1 MNIMQ
6 GPIRFFSLLVLFSTV
21 AQDFAQPA
29 PSTNASGSTDTLEP
43 VLRRRFQRMT
53 NQALASTNT
62 ASQAFP
68 SFPAVPPPRP
78 RRTNE
83 IGSTVPA
90 PAPARNPAVVGAV
103 APDAADTNI
112 VAGAPNT
119 TIVDQRQVVTGQADS
134 AANVQLP
141 APGVAAP
148 AQNVQTA
155 PGTDRTFV
163 PIPDPASAVPTT
175 GSNTTATVSESDF
188 LNEPKSLNP
197 VNPALDANLIIP
209 GNTIA
214 LNVMPIEQ
222 FFDLYSQYSGRTILR
237 PFALQVPGGLTLKAS
252 SDLTLREVVE
262 AMDGVLAL
270 NGVTMIPMGD
280 KFVKAVPS
288 TLAAVEGAPLS
299 SVPIDEIPYA
309 EQFITRVVKLKT
321 AKPSEIAPT
330 LQGLAK
336 SPTAV
341 TPIDSNQTLIL
352 RDYSS
357 NIRRMLNII
366 EKVDVMPESDFTLEV
381 IPVRYGKVGDI
392 HATMQALISGAGG
405 GGGGGALPT
414 ATAGGT
420 GGFGRGSSFG
430 GGGMGAGLRSGAM
443 GGSSRFGGGGS
454 RGGYGGG
461 GYGGGGYGG
470 GGYTGGGGSYYPYQT
485 ENGNEVTPQQ
495 VPTASPG
502 GAQSSFQNR
511 LNQIVNRA
519 ANPDEVKIL
528 ENAQIVPDERSNK
541 LLIFA
546 NKRDMAMITN
556 IVSKVDVLLAQVL
569 IEAVIM
575 EVKLNDSLNVGVS
588 AAQHPR
594 QLGGDL
600 RGAGAMNNGGLFSA
614 LTNFPSSTP
623 EGFSYFATLK
633 DDFDIAIT
641 AIAKDSEIKIVSRPR
656 IHTSHAMPGFFF
668 IGETVPYVTGSVD
681 YGGLGS
687 IGSRSIVNER
697 QVGLTLE
704 VTPIITPE
712 GMVIMDIVQ
721 DFQQRGNDV
730 IIDGNPIP
738 LVNSRSAGS
747 FLTVRDGDLIM
758 LGGFISET
766 RSNSKGGVPFLKDIP
781 GLGVLFRSSAKST
794 DRTELIMLIKAT
806 VLDSP
811 EEAAFLAEQERLML
825 PGVREAE
832 HELQKSEMKRLRK
845 AEKRTGR

>member
-1 MNIMQ
+1 MQ
-6 GPIRFFSLLVLFSTV
+6 ASIRFLSLLVLLGTV

-29 PSTNASGSTDTLEP
+29 PSTNASGSTETLEP
-43 VLRRRFQRMT
+43 ILRRRFQRMT

-68 SFPAVPPPRP
+68 SFPVVPPPRS

-83 IGSTVPA
+83 IVDAVAAT
-90 PAPARNPAVVGAV
+90 NPAVVGAV
-103 APDAADTNI
+103 APAAAGTNI
-112 VAGAPNT
+112 VVDAPNT
-119 TIVDQRQVVTGQADS
+119 TIVDQRQVITGQADGP
-134 AANVQLP
+134 ANVQLP
-141 APGVAAP
+141 TPGATAP
-148 AQNVQTA
+148 AQNMQTA
-155 PGTDRTFV
+155 PGTDRTFI
-163 PIPDPASAVPTT
+163 PIPAPGSTT
-175 GSNTTATVSESDF
+175 DATVSTSVTTVAESDF
-188 LNEPKSLNP
+188 LNEPTSFNP
-197 VNPALDANLIIP
+197 VNPALDPNLIIP

-237 PFALQVPGGLTLKAS
+237 PFALPAPQGLTLKAS
-252 SDLTLREVVE
+252 TDLTLREVVE

-288 TLAAVEGAPLS
+288 TLADREGAPLS
-299 SVPIDEIPYA
+299 RVPTDELPYA

-405 GGGGGALPT
+405 GGAGALPT
-414 ATAGGT
+414 TTAGGA
-420 GGFGRGSSFG
+420 GGFGRGAGFG
-430 GGGMGAGLRSGAM
+430 GGSMGSGLRSGAM
-443 GGSSRFGGGGS
+443 GGSSRFGGGS

-470 GGYTGGGGSYYPYQT
+470 GGYGGGDGSYYPYQT
-485 ENGNEVTPQQ
+485 ENAQEITPQQ
-495 VPTASPG
+495 VPPASPG

-575 EVKLNDSLNVGVS
+575 EVKLGDSMNVGVS
-588 AAQHPR
+588 GAQHPR
-594 QLGGDL
+594 QWGGDL
-600 RGAGAMNNGGLFSA
+600 RGAGAVNNGNLFSS
-614 LTNFPSSTP
+614 LTNFPGGTP
-623 EGFSYFATLK
+623 EGFSYFATIK

-641 AIAKDSEIKIVSRPR
+641 AIARDSEIKIVSRPR

-721 DFQQRGNDV
+721 DFQQRGQDV

-781 GLGVLFRSSAKST
+781 GLGVLFRSSAKSS

-825 PGVREAE
+825 PGVRQAE

-845 AEKRTGR
+845 AEKRTAR

>member
-1 MNIMQ
+1 MQ
-6 GPIRFFSLLVLFSTV
+6 ASVRILFLVLLFSAV
-21 AQDFAQPA
+21 PHDFAQPA
-29 PSTNASGSTDTLEP
+29 TPTDANAAANSEALM
-43 VLRRRFQRMT
+43 RRRFQRLT
-53 NQALASTNT
+53 NQAVANTN
-62 ASQAFP
+62 AAMPAFP
-68 SFPAVPPPRP
+68 AL
-78 RRTNE
+78 
-83 IGSTVPA
+83 PA
-90 PAPARNPAVVGAV
+90 PPSIETLRSNAAAARAAAAATNPAVTGAV
-103 APDAADTNI
+103 AP
-112 VAGAPNT
+112 GAPGANV
-119 TIVDQRQVVTGQADS
+119 IVENPATVIDQSQVVVGEQNPTAEIQI
-134 AANVQLP
+134 P
-141 APGVAAP
+141 APGQPVDP
-148 AQNVQTA
+148 NAQPV
-155 PGTDRTFV
+155 PGTDRV
-163 PIPDPASAVPTT
+163 AIPIPAPGEVPAVPTDQVV
-175 GSNTTATVSESDF
+175 GRDGLSPIN
-188 LNEPKSLNP
+188 PSLSP
-197 VNPALDANLIIP
+197 DEIIP
-209 GNTIA
+209 GGTVS

-222 FFDLYSQYSGRTILR
+222 FFDIYSMYSGRTILR
-237 PFALQVPGGLTLKAS
+237 PFALPAPQGLTLKATT
-252 SDLTLREVVE
+252 DLSRLELVE

-270 NGVTMIPMGD
+270 NGITMIPVKD

-288 TLAAVEGAPLS
+288 TMAMVEGS
-299 SVPIDEIPYA
+299 EISNVPAEELPMA

-336 SPTAV
+336 TPAGV

-357 NIRRMLNII
+357 NIRRMLEII
-366 EKVDVMPESDFTLEV
+366 EKIDVMPESDFTLEV

-405 GGGGGALPT
+405 GGGGGAIPT
-414 ATAGGT
+414 TAGGVGMQR
-420 GGFGRGSSFG
+420 GGFGGGS
-430 GGGMGAGLRSGAM
+430 MGSGLRSGAM
-443 GGSSRFGGGGS
+443 GGSRMGGGGYG
-454 RGGYGGG
+454 GGYGGGMRGGG
-461 GYGGGGYGG
+461 GYGGGGGQ
-470 GGYTGGGGSYYPYQT
+470 YYPYQT
-485 ENGNEVTPQQ
+485 ENATEVTPQQ
-495 VPTASPG
+495 VAPPSAPG

-519 ANPDEVKIL
+519 ANPDQVKIL

-575 EVKLNDSLNVGVS
+575 EVKLGDSMNLGVS
-588 AAQHPR
+588 GAQHPR
-594 QLGGDL
+594 QWSGDF
-600 RGAGAMNNGGLFSA
+600 RGAGAINNGQLFSA
-614 LTNFPSSTP
+614 LTNFPSGAP
-623 EGFSYFATLK
+623 EGFSYFGTIA

-641 AIAKDSEIKIVSRPR
+641 AIARDSEIKIVSRPR

-668 IGETVPYVTGSVD
+668 IGETVPYVTGSYD
-681 YGGLGS
+681 YGG
-687 IGSRSIVNER
+687 IGQVASRSIVNER

-721 DFQQRGNDV
+721 DFQQRGQDV

-766 RSNSKGGVPFLKDIP
+766 RSTSKGGVPFLKDIP
-781 GLGVLFRSSAKST
+781 GLGVLFRSSAKSN

-811 EEAAFLAEQERLML
+811 EKAAFLAEQERLML
-825 PGVREAE
+825 PGVRQAE
-832 HELQKSEMKRLRK
+832 HEFEKSETKRLRK
-845 AEKRTGR
+845 AERRTRN